1 MSRQERAEILSSIS
15 QVESSGALAYVTGDR
30 PGMETQIN
38 SDQIPLFQRHIQS
51 VGKVPKISV
60 ILYTRG
66 GDTNTPWPLITALRE
81 HCEFLQ
87 VLIPYCANSSG
98 TLFSLGAD
106 EIVMGPFS
114 NLSPIDP
121 TVVNGFNPMDPN
133 GSGNRTPIAVED
145 VLAYLELAKGSVH
158 GRSSRSKAFE
168 ALANQVHP
176 LALGNVRR
184 SISQIRILAKKLIE
198 LHSPD
203 MSKRKM
209 SAMVES
215 LTTEFYTHSHL
226 IGRQEARNL
235 GLKVVNA
242 NPDQLLLMNRY
253 YDQLKIDLQLIS
265 PWNAPLELKK
275 AGGVITPLISNER
288 AYIETPTTCDAF
300 ITTLKLQSK
309 QIPTP
314 TGPQNGIESQIDWE
328 GWSVVD

>member
-1 MSRQERAEILSSIS
+1 MSRQERAEILSNLSEL
-15 QVESSGALAYVTGDR
+15 ESSGVVAYVTGDR

-51 VGKVPKISV
+51 LGHLPKISV

-81 HCEFLQ
+81 HCDFLQ
-87 VLIPYCANSSG
+87 VLIPYCAHSSG

-106 EIVMGPFS
+106 QIVMGPFS

-121 TVVNGFNPMDPN
+121 TVVNGFNPMDPG

-145 VLAYLELAKGSVH
+145 VLAYLELVKDSVR

-168 ALANQVHP
+168 ALANHVHP

-184 SISQIRILAKKLIE
+184 SISQIRKLAKKLIE

-203 MSKRKM
+203 ITKRELI
-209 SAMVES
+209 AIVES

-226 IGRQEARNL
+226 IGRQEARSL

-242 NPDQLLLMNRY
+242 NAEQLLLMNRY
-253 YDQLKIDLQLIS
+253 YDQLKGDLKLLQ
-265 PWNAPLELKK
+265 PWNAPLELKNF
-275 AGGVITPLISNER
+275 GGDITPQILNER
-288 AYIETPTTCDAF
+288 ALIETATTCDAF
-300 ITTLKLQSK
+300 VTSLKLQMK
-309 QIPTP
+309 QITTP
-314 TGPQNGIESQIDWE
+314 AGIQNAIESQVDSE
-328 GWSVVD
+328 GWTSVS